1 MTSETLST
9 YRQLEITVMQQDL
22 QQTLPFMEG
31 LGVGSNSILGCGWCV
46 CGGGGGGRGGYN
58 CDRGDMCCMYECLED
73 KYWGGHGP
81 PVPTPMEGMAS
92 SCIDSQFKIL
102 LA

>member
-1 MTSETLST
+1 M
-9 YRQLEITVMQQDL
+9 
-22 QQTLPFMEG
+22 
-31 LGVGSNSILGCGWCV
+31 CV
-46 CGGGGGGRGGYN
+46 CVGGGRGGKGGGYN
-58 CDRGDMCCMYECLED
+58 CDRGDMRCMYECLED

-81 PVPTPMEGMAS
+81 PVPRPMEGMAS